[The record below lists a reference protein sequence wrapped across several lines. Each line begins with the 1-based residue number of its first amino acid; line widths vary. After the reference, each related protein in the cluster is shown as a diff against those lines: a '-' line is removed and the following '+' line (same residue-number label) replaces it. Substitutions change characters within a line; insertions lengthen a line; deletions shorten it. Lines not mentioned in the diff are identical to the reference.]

1 MRSKLAKFIII
12 AASIFTL
19 VSISDYLPRNNG
31 MNSTSNSVSNFV
43 KSLRSGDL
51 DSLLSSVKDII
62 SVDKNNNNNKY
73 NLVSPKDLEQYIL
86 DGIGDIK
93 AIKII
98 NEPKIIKIIK
108 PIQKTPVKSDFRLGE
123 INENTNKA
131 VNDPGYKY
139 EWDISYTEADKAWP
153 LIKQKREINVAVLD
167 TGVDYTHPDLK
178 NRVLKSKGYNFV
190 DNNSDTMDDNGH
202 GTHVSGIIA
211 ANANDNIGIAGI
223 DGTLDVKIIPIKVL
237 DSNGEGD
244 INDIVK
250 GIKYA
255 ADNGADII
263 NLSFGANEKSK
274 LIAEAISYAKSKG
287 VFVVAAAGNDNEDS
301 DNISPAGDGAFTVAA
316 MSYNYKKASFSDYGN
331 CIKVSAPGVEILS
344 TVPGGYEAWDGTS
357 MAAPVATG
365 IAAMVKAEDPNL
377 SPSQIEDVLDSTA
390 KDIMSKGKDKQSG
403 YGLIDAYN
411 AIKKVKQLEK

>member
-93 AIKII
+93 GIKII

-123 INENTNKA
+123 MNENTNKA

>member
-93 AIKII
+93 GIKII

>member
-1 MRSKLAKFIII
+1 MRSKLARFIIT

-19 VSISDYLPRNNG
+19 VSVSDYLPRNNG

-62 SVDKNNNNNKY
+62 SVDKNNNNKY

-86 DGIGDIK
+86 NEIGDIK
-93 AIKII
+93 GIKII

-244 INDIVK
+244 VNDIVK

-255 ADNGADII
+255 ADNGADIV

-274 LIAEAISYAKSKG
+274 SIAEAISYAKSKG
-287 VFVVAAAGNDNEDS
+287 AFVVAAAGNDNEDS

>member
-1 MRSKLAKFIII
+1 MRSKLARFIII

-19 VSISDYLPRNNG
+19 VSVSDYLPRNNG

-62 SVDKNNNNNKY
+62 SVDKNNNNKY

-86 DGIGDIK
+86 NEIGDIK
-93 AIKII
+93 GIKII

-244 INDIVK
+244 VNDIVK

-255 ADNGADII
+255 ADNGADIV

-287 VFVVAAAGNDNEDS
+287 AFVVAAAGNDNEDS
-301 DNISPAGDGAFTVAA
+301 DNISPAGDGA
-316 MSYNYKKASFSDYGN
+316 
-331 CIKVSAPGVEILS
+331 L
-344 TVPGGYEAWDGTS
+344 
-357 MAAPVATG
+357 
-365 IAAMVKAEDPNL
+365 
-377 SPSQIEDVLDSTA
+377 Q
-390 KDIMSKGKDKQSG
+390 
-403 YGLIDAYN
+403 
-411 AIKKVKQLEK
+411 